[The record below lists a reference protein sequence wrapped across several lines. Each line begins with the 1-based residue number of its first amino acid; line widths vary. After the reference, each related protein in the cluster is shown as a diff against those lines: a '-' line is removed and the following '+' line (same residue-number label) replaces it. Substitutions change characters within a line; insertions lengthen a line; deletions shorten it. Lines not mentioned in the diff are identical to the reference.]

1 MSTPT
6 KLARRPKSL
15 IAAIGVA
22 AALIVSPLVTKW
34 ESGGKQHL
42 TAYRDI
48 VGIWTICDGDT
59 SNVRPGMVET
69 PEGCERRLEAQLVAH
84 AEPVLR
90 CTPGLRDRPNQLAA
104 AVSLAYNI
112 GTAAYCRSTVAR
124 RFNAGD
130 VRGGCDAFLM
140 WTRAGGRVV
149 QGLVNRRRDERSI
162 CLRGLA

>member
-15 IAAIGVA
+15 IAAIGVT

-90 CTPGLRDRPNQLAA
+90 CTPVLRDRPDQLAA

-130 VRGGCDAFLM
+130 LRGACDAFLM
-140 WTRAGGRVV
+140 WTKAGGRVV

>member
-1 MSTPT
+1 MSTAIKP
-6 KLARRPKSL
+6 LRQSKSL
-15 IAAIGVA
+15 ITVIGVA
-22 AALIVSPLVTKW
+22 AALIVSPLVAKW

-90 CTPGLRDRPNQLAA
+90 CTPVLRNRPDQLAA

-112 GTAAYCRSTVAR
+112 GSAAYCRSTVAR

-130 VRGGCDAFLM
+130 LRGGCDAFLM
-140 WTRAGGRVV
+140 WTKAGGRVV
-149 QGLVNRRRDERSI
+149 QGLLNRRRDERSI
-162 CLRGLA
+162 CMRGLA